1 VQEIPPT
8 TTFSLIAELSSRDA
22 LRIALSG
29 RDAHA
34 LTPVLAFLL
43 RHLTHTHFGPLAS
56 QATLVALDLY
66 GAVVGQ
72 SPEVDDLL
80 ERMLVKVDNELRMER
95 DVLLGVQG
103 MLDMVLSNS
112 VVGSARAR
120 AGAKGLLGV
129 DSGVQAEV

>member
-1 VQEIPPT
+1 
-8 TTFSLIAELSSRDA
+8 
-22 LRIALSG
+22 
-29 RDAHA
+29 
-34 LTPVLAFLL
+34 
-43 RHLTHTHFGPLAS
+43 
-56 QATLVALDLY
+56 
-66 GAVVGQ
+66 
-72 SPEVDDLL
+72 
-80 ERMLVKVDNELRMER
+80 MER

>member
-1 VQEIPPT
+1 M
-8 TTFSLIAELSSRDA
+8 
-22 LRIALSG
+22 
-29 RDAHA
+29 
-34 LTPVLAFLL
+34 
-43 RHLTHTHFGPLAS
+43 
-56 QATLVALDLY
+56 Y

-112 VVGSARAR
+112 VVGAARAR
-120 AGAKGLLGV
+120 AGARGLLGV
-129 DSGVQAEV
+129 DSNVQAEV